1 METETRELLERTQT
15 KRKSKSLQ
23 LLVEQCHDLQE
34 QLYTQVYCHR
44 CRDIWEATR
53 VLTVVSLGEKGEGGV
68 RDRRDRE
75 EFEAL
80 CDR

>member
-1 METETRELLERTQT
+1 M
-15 KRKSKSLQ
+15 
-23 LLVEQCHDLQE
+23 
-34 QLYTQVYCHR
+34 
-44 CRDIWEATR
+44 
-53 VLTVVSLGEKGEGGV
+53 LTVVSLGEKGEGGV